1 MFLKKEKSIIQ
12 RKRMKEDFS
21 DKKILGYS
29 IFIYL
34 FLLLA
39 EFSFNIFS
47 FISNYSKG
55 KVSSTFFS
63 KINEVMGLLKFD
75 IVLYILTLVIIYL
88 IFSVINY
95 FYVVLAYQ
103 EVSSRKSIPSSQL
116 KACLL
121 IGINV
126 YFILSLLFY
135 NAVHYP
141 FSNITKFGSLFVG
154 RNNYQVLKVFA
165 YIFIIIY
172 FIGFF
177 YLSFKHAKKKVK
189 IPIWVFLG
197 LVLLANF
204 NPYFYVKNLY
214 YSLHSKK
221 NSGPNVIII
230 GLDSLN
236 PKHTGYCGYEPDTT
250 PFLDNLLK
258 EYIVFENAHTP
269 LARTFPSWFSIL
281 TGQNPVTNGAR
292 YNLIKRKFI
301 NTESETLPNI
311 LKKQDYFTAYF
322 TDEARFSNI
331 LKEDGYQY
339 LRHPIMGVK
348 DFVLANFHDFSMTN
362 VFFNSPL
369 GYKIFNFTDI
379 NRAVYYLYKNRYF
392 TDDLISFLSFLK
404 TKEKFF
410 LAVHFCAPHWP
421 YMSSAPYPYLYQ
433 NLSSP
438 LFEQYDGAL
447 RMGDDQLKR
456 LITSLKKKG
465 LYENS
470 IIIVLSDHGET
481 IEGHGTD
488 LKMSDQNRILLSFK
502 QPKSRVHFDV
512 NTLVSTIDIFP
523 TVLDLLNFNSGNYK
537 NEGSS
542 LEPALTGNEKE
553 MDADRFIIM
562 ETGFSVDIPGGIGI
576 SFQEMIEEG
585 MHFYEFDKRGIITVK
600 EKFHQ
605 ELIKRKQRAV
615 QTGKWELIL
624 TPLVRRNE
632 NRINISLYDLEND
645 PDCKQDVSEKYP
657 DVYGKLLK
665 ILMHNYKDELTEDYI
680 RRHLK
685 KTP

>member
-1 MFLKKEKSIIQ
+1 
-12 RKRMKEDFS
+12 MKEDFS

-75 IVLYILTLVIIYL
+75 IVLYILTLVLLYL
-88 IFSVINY
+88 IFSVMNY

-103 EVSSRKSIPSSQL
+103 EISSRRSTPASSL
-116 KACLL
+116 KAYLL

-126 YFILSLLFY
+126 YFILSLFFF

-141 FSNITKFGSLFVG
+141 FSNITKFGALLVG
-154 RNNYQVLKVFA
+154 RNNYHVLKFLA
-165 YIFIIIY
+165 YFFLIIY

-177 YLSFKHAKKKVK
+177 YISFKHAKRKVK

-197 LVLLANF
+197 LVFLSNF
-204 NPYFYVKNLY
+204 NPYYYVKNLY

-236 PKHTGYCGYEPDTT
+236 PKHTGYYGYEPTTT

-281 TGQNPVTNGAR
+281 TGQNPATNGAR

-301 NTESETLPNI
+301 NAESETLPNI
-311 LKKQDYFTAYF
+311 LKDQEYFTAYF

-331 LKEDGYQY
+331 LKEDGYQH

-348 DFVLANFHDFSMTN
+348 DFVLANFHDFSLSN
-362 VFFNSPL
+362 VFLNNPL

-379 NRAVYYLYKNRYF
+379 NRAVYHLYKNRYF
-392 TDDLISFLSFLK
+392 TDDLISYLNFLK

-410 LAVHFCAPHWP
+410 LAVHFCAAHWP
-421 YMSSAPYPYLYQ
+421 YMSSAPYPYLYE

-447 RMGDDQLKR
+447 RMADDQLRR
-456 LITSLKKKG
+456 LITSLRKKG

-481 IEGHGTD
+481 FEGHGTD
-488 LKMSDQNRILLSFK
+488 LKVSDQNRILLSFK
-502 QPKSRVHFDV
+502 QPKSKFHSEVD
-512 NTLVSTIDIFP
+512 TLVSTVDIFP
-523 TVLDLLNFNSGNYK
+523 TVLDLLDLNSEDYN
-537 NEGSS
+537 NDGSS
-542 LEPALTGNEKE
+542 LEPVLTGNEEK
-553 MDADRFIIM
+553 ADSDKSIIM
-562 ETGFSVDIPGGIGI
+562 ETGFSVDVPGGIGI
-576 SFQEMIEEG
+576 SLQEMIEEG
-585 MHFYEFDKRGIITVK
+585 MHFYEFDRRGIITVK
-600 EKFHQ
+600 EESHQ

-615 QTGKWELIL
+615 QTGKWKLIL

-632 NRINISLYDLEND
+632 SRIEISLYDLEND
-645 PDCKQDVSEKYP
+645 PDCQQDVSEKYP
-657 DVYGKLLK
+657 EVYGKLLK
-665 ILMHNYKDELTEDYI
+665 ILEQNYEDELKEDYI

-685 KTP
+685 KNP

>member
-1 MFLKKEKSIIQ
+1 
-12 RKRMKEDFS
+12 MKEDFS
-21 DKKILGYS
+21 DKKILCYS

-47 FISNYSKG
+47 FVSNYSKA
-55 KVSSTFFS
+55 KVNSAFFS
-63 KINEVMGLLKFD
+63 KINEVMSLLKFD
-75 IVLYILTLVIIYL
+75 IVLYILTLVLIYL

-103 EVSSRKSIPSSQL
+103 EISSRKSTPSSPL
-116 KACLL
+116 KAYLL

-126 YFILSLLFY
+126 YFILSLFFY

-141 FSNITKFGSLFVG
+141 FSNITKFGALFVG
-154 RNNYQVLKVFA
+154 RNNYHVLKVFA
-165 YIFIIIY
+165 YVFIIIY

-177 YLSFKHAKKKVK
+177 YLSFKRAKAKVK

-197 LVLLANF
+197 LVFLANF
-204 NPYFYVKNLY
+204 NPYFYVKNVY

-221 NSGPNVIII
+221 NSGPNVIIV

-236 PKHTGYCGYEPDTT
+236 PKHSGYYGYEPDTT

-281 TGQNPVTNGAR
+281 TGQNPATNGAR

-311 LKKQDYFTAYF
+311 LKKQGYFTAYF

-348 DFVLANFHDFSMTN
+348 DFVLASFHDFSLTN

-369 GYKIFNFTDI
+369 GYKIFNFMDI
-379 NRAVYYLYKNRYF
+379 NRAVYHLYKNRYF
-392 TDDLISFLSFLK
+392 TDDLTSFVNLLK
-404 TKEKFF
+404 TREKFF
-410 LAVHFCAPHWP
+410 LAVHFCAAHWP
-421 YMSSAPYPYLYQ
+421 YMSSAPYPYLYE

-447 RMGDDQLKR
+447 RMADDQLRR
-456 LITSLKKKG
+456 LITALKKKG

-481 IEGHGTD
+481 FQGHGTD

-502 QPKSRVHFDV
+502 RPKSKVHFDV
-512 NTLVSTIDIFP
+512 NTLVSTVDIFP
-523 TVLDLLNFNSGNYK
+523 TILDLLDLNSEDYN
-537 NEGSS
+537 NEGTS
-542 LEPALTGNEKE
+542 LEPALTGNEEEIDPDKS
-553 MDADRFIIM
+553 IIM
-562 ETGFSVDIPGGIGI
+562 ETGFSVDAPGGIGI
-576 SFQEMIEEG
+576 SLQEMIEEG
-585 MHFYEFDKRGIITVK
+585 INFYEFDKRGIITVK
-600 EKFHQ
+600 EESHQ

-615 QTGKWELIL
+615 QTGKWKLIL

-632 NRINISLYDLEND
+632 NRINISLYNLEND